1 VEQSASLF
9 FEDYGF
15 CTFIKLKTKYMELT
29 YAEIELINGVDKG
42 LVRQHCL
49 DQDEVRR
56 IQIIA
61 LVDSGALNMAINEN
75 IQEVLQLSV
84 IGKKRVQLANGQVI
98 ESDIVGPLEV
108 RFKEHVSH
116 CIALVMP
123 GDSEPLLGAIPME
136 DMGVIIDPQRQ
147 ELITDPRPAM
157 LVGLR
162 PAS

>member
-1 VEQSASLF
+1 VERRSSLF
-9 FEDYGF
+9 CEDYGF
-15 CTFIKLKTKYMELT
+15 CTFIKLKTKCMGLT

-42 LVRQHCL
+42 LVRQHRL

-56 IQIIA
+56 IWVIA
-61 LVDSGALNMAINEN
+61 LVDSGALHMAINEN
-75 IQEVLQLSV
+75 IQEILQLPV
-84 IGKKRVQLANGQVI
+84 VGKKRSQLANGQIV

-108 RFKEHVSH
+108 HFKEHVSH
-116 CIALVMP
+116 CKALVMP

-136 DMGVIIDPQRQ
+136 DMSVIIDPQRR

-157 LVGLR
+157 NVGLR